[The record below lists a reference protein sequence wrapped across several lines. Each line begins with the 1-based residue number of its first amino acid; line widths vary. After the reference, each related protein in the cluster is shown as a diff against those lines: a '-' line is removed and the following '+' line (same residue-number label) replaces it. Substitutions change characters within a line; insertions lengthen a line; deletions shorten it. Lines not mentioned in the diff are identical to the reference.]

1 MAVIQSSVLPAIV
14 AHDLS
19 RCFGRHSAVRE
30 YSLQLHRGDV
40 LGLLGPNGAGK
51 STTMRMLTGNL
62 APSSGSVRLCGV
74 DLVAYSLEAKRHI
87 GYLPEM
93 PPLYRE
99 LTVDE
104 YLRFAARLHGA
115 DGVALQAALDEVKQR
130 CELTAVGKRL
140 IGVLSKGFQQ
150 RVALAQAIIHRPEV
164 IVMDEPTAGLDP
176 NQILRVR
183 ALIRELGQSHA
194 IIFSTHVLSEV
205 EAVCS
210 HVQIMHHGRLVLN
223 AELDVLKRQGE
234 NLETLFEQ
242 LTMGDGPMREATR

>member
-1 MAVIQSSVLPAIV
+1 MIETSAMPAMAAY
-14 AHDLS
+14 DLS
-19 RCFGRHSAVRE
+19 RRFGRHSAVHE
-30 YSLQLHRGDV
+30 YSLQLHRGDI

-62 APSSGSVRLCGV
+62 APSSGSVRICGV
-74 DLVAYSLEAKRHI
+74 DLAAYPLETKRHI

-104 YLRFAARLHGA
+104 YLRFAARLHGV
-115 DGVALQAALDEVKQR
+115 DGAALPAALDKVKQR

-150 RVALAQAIIHRPEV
+150 RVALAQAIIHQPEV
-164 IVMDEPTAGLDP
+164 IVMDEPMAGLDP
-176 NQILRVR
+176 NQIQHVR
-183 ALIRELGQSHA
+183 ALIREFGRSHA
-194 IIFSTHVLSEV
+194 IIFSTHALSEV

-210 HVQIMHHGRLVLN
+210 HVQIMHHGRLVLD
-223 AELDVLKRQGE
+223 AGLDVLKRQGE
-234 NLETLFEQ
+234 NLETLFGQ
-242 LTMGDGPMREATR
+242 LTMGDRPMREATR